1 MEIQNEA
8 SERLVYTVPEVAK
21 MLGISRNQGY
31 ELARIGRIPTI
42 RLGKRLLVPK
52 VAFERMMEETSAP
65 PLP

>member
-1 MEIQNEA
+1 METANEA
-8 SERLVYTVPEVAK
+8 SERVVFTVPEVAK

-52 VAFERMMEETSAP
+52 VAFERMMEEALARP
-65 PLP
+65 VA